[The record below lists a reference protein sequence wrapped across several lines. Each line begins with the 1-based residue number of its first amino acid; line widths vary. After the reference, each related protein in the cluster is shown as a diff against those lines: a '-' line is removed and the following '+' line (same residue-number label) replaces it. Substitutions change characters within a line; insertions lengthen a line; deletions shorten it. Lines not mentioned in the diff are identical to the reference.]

1 MVSSVNK
8 KQFRNMN
15 NYIPLNKAVGP
26 KLICDGEQALIP
38 QKLGVDAMTFNF
50 DGSACEHAT
59 CAGAPEMF
67 IKVEEDGLYYFGVEA
82 DDTGS
87 ISIAGDVLCKKD
99 GTKPN
104 GKLNLATGAR
114 YLKAGYYKVA
124 LSYTNNAYTPVSNN
138 AAAFNVTMDREPIQ
152 EGKYEGNSTMKREF
166 SPSPKIK
173 LWTIEKESTITC
185 EESKKVE
192 VTLEEP
198 APVIKKGIG
207 ACKTKF
213 IIPQIIITAC
223 KDEVLE
229 RWNPRVQQVSAG
241 STILVLTGT
250 YRDALKNPP
259 VTEDEAIEA
268 VTVMNGYQSRAEVGT
283 WHTPQASLAHEE
295 HHRRQWEDAY
305 KFYWKDSKIQEMLE
319 KQTISCDK
327 EPNMDEAVKF
337 MQALANEMALD
348 LWKETSDYVLALP
361 DDANDRPYCAGQEV
375 LNEATAYVIRLA
387 DAMGWNNVPR
397 FITKPGTIEPP
408 CFMPPV
414 SEGETRSMAVAEE
427 PAPLIL
433 SMADT
438 SQFTEGKITVRFRNE
453 GNEPV
458 RIPDEINDETSDFF
472 FVTVLRT
479 QQGKMRILNREI
491 GTMTFQRPLNYREL
505 APGQEYSVTIPVCLD
520 EVDLEGWKQ
529 CSCELETRYYNQQGK
544 DCFLGVLRATAKLA
558 LQ

>member
-1 MVSSVNK
+1 
-8 KQFRNMN
+8 MN

-38 QKLGVDAMTFNF
+38 QKLGVDAMEFNF

-87 ISIAGDVLCKKD
+87 ISIANEKLCEKD
-99 GTKPN
+99 GTPPN

-114 YLKAGYYKVA
+114 YLKAGYYKVT
-124 LSYTNNAYTPVSNN
+124 LSYTNNVYTPVSNN

-185 EESKKVE
+185 EESRKVE

-198 APVIKKGIG
+198 VPVVEESEGI
-207 ACKTKF
+207 CETY
-213 IIPQIIITAC
+213 IIPPQIFVTAC
-223 KDEVLE
+223 KDEVLDE
-229 RWNPRVQQVSAG
+229 WRLRVQQVSGG
-241 STILVLTGT
+241 STILLRTGG

-259 VTEDEAIEA
+259 VTEEEAVEA
-268 VTVMNGYQSRAEVGT
+268 VTAMNRYQSHRLGA
-283 WHTPQASLAHEE
+283 WHTQEASLAHEE
-295 HHRRQWEDAY
+295 HHRREFNDAFQ
-305 KFYWKDSKIQEMLE
+305 FYWDNLRIQDTLEMKHESCEKVPKMEEFLE
-319 KQTISCDK
+319 
-327 EPNMDEAVKF
+327 NMQPFVTELRNMYSDAVY
-337 MQALANEMALD
+337 N
-348 LWKETSDYVLALP
+348 YVSVLP
-361 DDANDRPYCAGQEV
+361 DDANDRPYCAGQKV
-375 LNEATAYVIRLA
+375 LNEATRKIIAQA
-387 DAMGWNNVPR
+387 KANGWSRVPDEV
-397 FITKPGTIEPP
+397 TEPGTIEPP
-408 CFMPPV
+408 CFLPPV
-414 SEGETRSMAVAEE
+414 NGMYARSVATVEE
-427 PAPLIL
+427 PASLTL
-433 SMADT
+433 SIADT
-438 SQFTEGKITVRFRNE
+438 SRFREGRITVRFRNE

-458 RIPDEINDETSDFF
+458 RIPDEINDETADYF

-479 QQGKMRILNREI
+479 ERGDVRILNREI

-505 APGQEYSVTIPVCLD
+505 APGREYSVTIPVCLD

-544 DCFLGVLRATAKLA
+544 DCFLGMLRATAKLA
-558 LQ
+558 L

>member
-1 MVSSVNK
+1 
-8 KQFRNMN
+8 MN

-87 ISIAGDVLCKKD
+87 LTIAGEQAIKKD
-99 GTKPN
+99 GTPPN
-104 GKLNLATGAR
+104 GKLNIETDSR

-124 LSYTNNAYTPVSNN
+124 LSWTNNAYTPVSNN

-185 EESKKVE
+185 EESRKVE

-198 APVIKKGIG
+198 APVVEESEGI
-207 ACKTKF
+207 CETY
-213 IIPQIIITAC
+213 IIPPQIFVTAC
-223 KDEVLE
+223 KDEVLDE
-229 RWNPRVQQVSAG
+229 WRLRVQQVSGG
-241 STILVLTGT
+241 STILLRTGG

-259 VTEDEAIEA
+259 VTEEEAVEA
-268 VTVMNGYQSRAEVGT
+268 VTAMNRYQSHRLGA
-283 WHTPQASLAHEE
+283 WHTQEASLAHEE
-295 HHRRQWEDAY
+295 HHRREFNDAFQ
-305 KFYWKDSKIQEMLE
+305 FYWDNLRIQDTLEMKHESCEKVPKMEEFLE
-319 KQTISCDK
+319 
-327 EPNMDEAVKF
+327 NMQPFVTELRNMYSDAVY
-337 MQALANEMALD
+337 N
-348 LWKETSDYVLALP
+348 YVSVLP
-361 DDANDRPYCAGQEV
+361 DDANDRPYCAGQKV
-375 LNEATAYVIRLA
+375 LNEATRKIIAQA
-387 DAMGWNNVPR
+387 KANGWSRVPDEV
-397 FITKPGTIEPP
+397 TEPGTIEPP
-408 CFMPPV
+408 CFLPPV
-414 SEGETRSMAVAEE
+414 NGMYARSVATVEE
-427 PAPLIL
+427 PASLTL
-433 SMADT
+433 SIADT
-438 SQFTEGKITVRFRNE
+438 SRFREGRITVRFRNE

-458 RIPDEINDETSDFF
+458 RIPDEINDETADYF

-479 QQGKMRILNREI
+479 ERGNFRVLNRTGGKI
-491 GTMTFQRPLNYREL
+491 TFHRSLNYREL

-529 CSCELETRYYNQQGK
+529 CSCELETRYYNQQGEG
-544 DCFLGVLRATAKLA
+544 CFRGMLLATARLA
-558 LQ
+558 L

>member
-1 MVSSVNK
+1 
-8 KQFRNMN
+8 MN

-87 ISIAGDVLCKKD
+87 LTIAGEQAIKKD
-99 GTKPN
+99 GTPPN
-104 GKLNLATGAR
+104 GKLNIETDSR

-124 LSYTNNAYTPVSNN
+124 LSWTNNAYTPVSNN

-185 EESKKVE
+185 EESRKVE

-198 APVIKKGIG
+198 APVVEESEGI
-207 ACKTKF
+207 CETY
-213 IIPQIIITAC
+213 IIPPQIFVTAC
-223 KDEVLE
+223 KDEVLDE
-229 RWNPRVQQVSAG
+229 WRLRVQQVSGG
-241 STILVLTGT
+241 STILLRTGG

-259 VTEDEAIEA
+259 VTEEEAVEA
-268 VTVMNGYQSRAEVGT
+268 VTAMNRYQSHRLGA
-283 WHTPQASLAHEE
+283 WHTQEASLAHEE
-295 HHRRQWEDAY
+295 HHRREFNDAFQ
-305 KFYWKDSKIQEMLE
+305 FYWDNLRIQDTLEMKHESCEKVPKMEEFLE
-319 KQTISCDK
+319 
-327 EPNMDEAVKF
+327 NMQPFVTELRNMYSDAVY
-337 MQALANEMALD
+337 N
-348 LWKETSDYVLALP
+348 YVSVLP
-361 DDANDRPYCAGQEV
+361 DDANDRPYCAGQKV
-375 LNEATAYVIRLA
+375 LNEATRKIIAQA
-387 DAMGWNNVPR
+387 KANGWSRVPDEV
-397 FITKPGTIEPP
+397 TEPGTIEPP
-408 CFMPPV
+408 CFLPPV
-414 SEGETRSMAVAEE
+414 NGMYARSVATVEE
-427 PAPLIL
+427 PASLTL
-433 SMADT
+433 SIADT
-438 SQFTEGKITVRFRNE
+438 SRFREGRITVRFRNE

-458 RIPDEINDETSDFF
+458 RIPDEINDETADYF

-479 QQGKMRILNREI
+479 ERGDVRILNREI

-505 APGQEYSVTIPVCLD
+505 APGREYSVTIPVCLD

-529 CSCELETRYYNQQGK
+529 CSCELETRYYNQQGEG
-544 DCFLGVLRATAKLA
+544 CFRGMLLATARLA
-558 LQ
+558 L

>member
-1 MVSSVNK
+1 
-8 KQFRNMN
+8 MN

-38 QKLGVDAMTFNF
+38 QKLGVDAMEFNF

-87 ISIAGDVLCKKD
+87 ISIANEKLCEKD
-99 GTKPN
+99 GTPPN

-114 YLKAGYYKVA
+114 YLKAGYYKVT
-124 LSYTNNAYTPVSNN
+124 LSYTNNVYTPVSNN

-185 EESKKVE
+185 EESRKVE

-198 APVIKKGIG
+198 APVVEESEGI
-207 ACKTKF
+207 CETY
-213 IIPQIIITAC
+213 IIPPQIFVTAC
-223 KDEVLE
+223 KDEVLDE
-229 RWNPRVQQVSAG
+229 WRLRVQQVSGG
-241 STILVLTGT
+241 STILLRTGG

-259 VTEDEAIEA
+259 VTEEEAVEA
-268 VTVMNGYQSRAEVGT
+268 VTAMNRYQSHRLGA
-283 WHTPQASLAHEE
+283 WHTQEASLAHEE
-295 HHRRQWEDAY
+295 HHRREFNDAFQ
-305 KFYWKDSKIQEMLE
+305 FYWDNLRIQDTLEMKHESCEKVPKMEEFLE
-319 KQTISCDK
+319 
-327 EPNMDEAVKF
+327 NMQPFVTELRNMYSDAVY
-337 MQALANEMALD
+337 N
-348 LWKETSDYVLALP
+348 YVSVLP
-361 DDANDRPYCAGQEV
+361 DDANDRPYCAGQKV
-375 LNEATAYVIRLA
+375 LNEATRKIIAQA
-387 DAMGWNNVPR
+387 KANGWSRVPDEV
-397 FITKPGTIEPP
+397 TEPGTIEPP
-408 CFMPPV
+408 CFLPPV
-414 SEGETRSMAVAEE
+414 NGMYARSVATVEE
-427 PAPLIL
+427 PASLTL
-433 SMADT
+433 SIADT
-438 SQFTEGKITVRFRNE
+438 SRFREGRITVRFRNE

-458 RIPDEINDETSDFF
+458 RIPDEINDETADYF

-479 QQGKMRILNREI
+479 ERGNFRVLNRTGGKI
-491 GTMTFQRPLNYREL
+491 TFHRSLNYREL

-529 CSCELETRYYNQQGK
+529 CSCELETRYYNQQGEG
-544 DCFLGVLRATAKLA
+544 CFRGMLLATARLA
-558 LQ
+558 L

>member
-1 MVSSVNK
+1 
-8 KQFRNMN
+8 
-15 NYIPLNKAVGP
+15 
-26 KLICDGEQALIP
+26 
-38 QKLGVDAMTFNF
+38 
-50 DGSACEHAT
+50 
-59 CAGAPEMF
+59 MF

-185 EESKKVE
+185 EESRKVE

-198 APVIKKGIG
+198 APVVEESEGI
-207 ACKTKF
+207 CETY
-213 IIPQIIITAC
+213 IIPPQIFVTAC
-223 KDEVLE
+223 KDEVLDE
-229 RWNPRVQQVSAG
+229 WRLRVQQVSGG
-241 STILVLTGT
+241 STILLRTGG

-259 VTEDEAIEA
+259 VTEEEAVEA
-268 VTVMNGYQSRAEVGT
+268 VTAMNRYQSHRLGA
-283 WHTPQASLAHEE
+283 WHTQEASLAHEE
-295 HHRRQWEDAY
+295 HHRREFNDAFQ
-305 KFYWKDSKIQEMLE
+305 FYWDNLRIQDTLEMKHESCEKVPKMEEFLE
-319 KQTISCDK
+319 
-327 EPNMDEAVKF
+327 NMQPFVTELRNMYSDAVY
-337 MQALANEMALD
+337 N
-348 LWKETSDYVLALP
+348 YVSVLP
-361 DDANDRPYCAGQEV
+361 DDANDRPYCAGQKV
-375 LNEATAYVIRLA
+375 LNEATRKIIAQA
-387 DAMGWNNVPR
+387 KANGWSRVPDEV
-397 FITKPGTIEPP
+397 TEPGTIEPP
-408 CFMPPV
+408 CFLPPV
-414 SEGETRSMAVAEE
+414 NGMYARSVATVEE
-427 PAPLIL
+427 PASLTL
-433 SMADT
+433 SIADT
-438 SQFTEGKITVRFRNE
+438 SRFREGRITVRFRNE

-458 RIPDEINDETSDFF
+458 RIPDEINDETADYF

-479 QQGKMRILNREI
+479 ERGNFRVLNRTGGKI
-491 GTMTFQRPLNYREL
+491 TFHRSLNYREL
-505 APGQEYSVTIPVCLD
+505 APGREYSVTIPVCLD

-529 CSCELETRYYNQQGK
+529 CSCELETSYYNRQGEG
-544 DCFLGVLRATAKLA
+544 CFRGMLRATARLA

>member
-87 ISIAGDVLCKKD
+87 LTIAGEQAIKKD
-99 GTKPN
+99 GTPPN
-104 GKLNLATGAR
+104 GKLNIETDSR
-114 YLKAGYYKVA
+114 FLKAGYYKVA
-124 LSYTNNAYTPVSNN
+124 LSWTNNSYTPVSNN

-152 EGKYEGNSTMKREF
+152 AGKYEGNSTMKREF

-185 EESKKVE
+185 EPSKNVE
-192 VTLEEP
+192 FEFEKPEPVTTEEEGNSQTKNT
-198 APVIKKGIG
+198 PVNIVV
-207 ACKTKF
+207 TV
-213 IIPQIIITAC
+213 C
-223 KDEVLE
+223 KDETENVW
-229 RWNPRVQQVSAG
+229 RCRVVSASGGATVVVRTG
-241 STILVLTGT
+241 SFI
-250 YRDALKNPP
+250 DALLTPP
-259 VTEDEAIEA
+259 TNEEDCIMA
-268 VTVMNGYQSRAEVGT
+268 VNDLNGYQSGEGLGI
-283 WHTPQASLAHEE
+283 WHTAEASLAHEE

-327 EPNMDEAVKF
+327 EPNMDKAVKF

-348 LWKETSDYVLALP
+348 LWTETSAYVLALP

-414 SEGETRSMAVAEE
+414 REGETRSMAVAEE
-427 PAPLIL
+427 PASLIL

-479 QQGKMRILNREI
+479 QQGKMRVLNREI

-544 DCFLGVLRATAKLA
+544 DCFLGMLRATAKLA
-558 LQ
+558 L

>member
-1 MVSSVNK
+1 
-8 KQFRNMN
+8 MN

-38 QKLGVDAMTFNF
+38 QKLGVDAMEFNF

-185 EESKKVE
+185 EESRKVE

-198 APVIKKGIG
+198 APVVEESEGI
-207 ACKTKF
+207 CETY
-213 IIPQIIITAC
+213 IIPPQIFVTAC
-223 KDEVLE
+223 KDEVLDE
-229 RWNPRVQQVSAG
+229 WRLRVQQVSGG
-241 STILVLTGT
+241 STILLRTGG

-259 VTEDEAIEA
+259 VTEEEAVEA
-268 VTVMNGYQSRAEVGT
+268 VTAMNRYQSHRLGA
-283 WHTPQASLAHEE
+283 WHTQEASLAHEE
-295 HHRRQWEDAY
+295 HHRREFNDAFQ
-305 KFYWKDSKIQEMLE
+305 FYWDNLRIQDTLEMKHESCEKVPKMEEFLE
-319 KQTISCDK
+319 
-327 EPNMDEAVKF
+327 NMQPFVTELRNMYSDAVY
-337 MQALANEMALD
+337 N
-348 LWKETSDYVLALP
+348 YVSVLP
-361 DDANDRPYCAGQEV
+361 DDANDRPYCAGQKV
-375 LNEATAYVIRLA
+375 LNEATRKIIAQA
-387 DAMGWNNVPR
+387 KANGWSRVPDEV
-397 FITKPGTIEPP
+397 TEPGTIEPP
-408 CFMPPV
+408 CFLPPV
-414 SEGETRSMAVAEE
+414 NGMYARSVATVEE
-427 PAPLIL
+427 PASLTL
-433 SMADT
+433 SIADT
-438 SQFTEGKITVRFRNE
+438 SRFREGRITVRFRNE

-458 RIPDEINDETSDFF
+458 RIPDEINDETADYF

-479 QQGKMRILNREI
+479 ERGDVRILNREI

-505 APGQEYSVTIPVCLD
+505 APGREYSVTIPVCLD

-544 DCFLGVLRATAKLA
+544 DCFLGMLRATAKLA
-558 LQ
+558 L

>member
-1 MVSSVNK
+1 
-8 KQFRNMN
+8 MN

-26 KLICDGEQALIP
+26 KVICDGYQALIP

-50 DGSACEHAT
+50 DGSECEHAT

-87 ISIAGDVLCKKD
+87 ISIAGEELCEKD
-99 GTKPN
+99 GTPTN
-104 GKLNLATGAR
+104 GKLNLATGIR

-138 AAAFNVTMDREPIQ
+138 AAAFNVTMDKEPIK

>member
-1 MVSSVNK
+1 
-8 KQFRNMN
+8 MN

-87 ISIAGDVLCKKD
+87 ISIANEKLCEKD
-99 GTKPN
+99 GTPPN

-114 YLKAGYYKVA
+114 YLKEGYYKVT
-124 LSYTNNAYTPVSNN
+124 LSYTNNVYTPVSNN

-166 SPSPKIK
+166 SPSPKIN

-185 EESKKVE
+185 EESRKVE

-198 APVIKKGIG
+198 APVVEESEGI
-207 ACKTKF
+207 CETY
-213 IIPQIIITAC
+213 IIPPQIFVTAC
-223 KDEVLE
+223 KDEVLDE
-229 RWNPRVQQVSAG
+229 WRLRVQQVSGG
-241 STILVLTGT
+241 STILLRTGG

-259 VTEDEAIEA
+259 VTEEEAVEA
-268 VTVMNGYQSRAEVGT
+268 VTAMNRYQSHRLGA
-283 WHTPQASLAHEE
+283 WHTQEASLAHEE
-295 HHRRQWEDAY
+295 HHRREFNDAFQ
-305 KFYWKDSKIQEMLE
+305 FYWDNLRIQDTLEMKHESCEKVPKMEEFLE
-319 KQTISCDK
+319 
-327 EPNMDEAVKF
+327 NMQPFVTELRNMYSDAVY
-337 MQALANEMALD
+337 N
-348 LWKETSDYVLALP
+348 YVSVLP
-361 DDANDRPYCAGQEV
+361 DDANDRPYCAGQKV
-375 LNEATAYVIRLA
+375 LNEATRKIIAQA
-387 DAMGWNNVPR
+387 KANGWSRVPDEV
-397 FITKPGTIEPP
+397 TEPGTIEPP
-408 CFMPPV
+408 CFLPPV
-414 SEGETRSMAVAEE
+414 NGMYARSVATVEE
-427 PAPLIL
+427 PASLTL
-433 SMADT
+433 SIADT
-438 SQFTEGKITVRFRNE
+438 SRFREGRITVRFRNE

-458 RIPDEINDETSDFF
+458 RIPDEINDETADYF

-479 QQGKMRILNREI
+479 ERGNFRVLNRTGGKI
-491 GTMTFQRPLNYREL
+491 TFHRSLNYREL

-529 CSCELETRYYNQQGK
+529 CSCELETRYYNQQGEG
-544 DCFLGVLRATAKLA
+544 CFRGMLLATARLA
-558 LQ
+558 L

>member
-1 MVSSVNK
+1 
-8 KQFRNMN
+8 MN

-82 DDTGS
+82 DDKGI
-87 ISIAGDVLCKKD
+87 ISIADEELCKKD
-99 GTKPN
+99 GTPPN
-104 GKLNLATGAR
+104 GKLNLATGIR

-152 EGKYEGNSTMKREF
+152 AGKYEGNSTMKREF

-185 EESKKVE
+185 EESRKVE

-198 APVIKKGIG
+198 APVVEESDSI
-207 ACKTKF
+207 CETY
-213 IIPQIIITAC
+213 IIPPQIFVTAC
-223 KDEVLE
+223 KDEVLDE
-229 RWNPRVQQVSAG
+229 WRLRVQQVSAG
-241 STILVLTGT
+241 STILLRTGG

-259 VTEDEAIEA
+259 VTEEEAVEA
-268 VTVMNGYQSRAEVGT
+268 VTAMNRYQSHRLGA
-283 WHTPQASLAHEE
+283 WHTQEASLAHEE
-295 HHRRQWEDAY
+295 HHRREFNDAFQ
-305 KFYWKDSKIQEMLE
+305 FYWDNLRIQDTLEMKHESCEKVPKMEEFLE
-319 KQTISCDK
+319 
-327 EPNMDEAVKF
+327 NMQPFVTELRNMYFGAVY
-337 MQALANEMALD
+337 N
-348 LWKETSDYVLALP
+348 YVLVLP
-361 DDANDRPYCAGQEV
+361 DDANERPYCAGQKV
-375 LNEATAYVIRLA
+375 LNEATRKIIAQA
-387 DAMGWNNVPR
+387 KANGWSRVPDEV
-397 FITKPGTIEPP
+397 TEPGTIEPP
-408 CFMPPV
+408 CFLPPV
-414 SEGETRSMAVAEE
+414 NGMYARSVAVAEE
-427 PAPLIL
+427 PASLTL
-433 SMADT
+433 SIADT
-438 SQFTEGKITVRFRNE
+438 SRFREGRITVRFRNG

-458 RIPDEINDETSDFF
+458 RIPDEINDETADYFF
-472 FVTVLRT
+472 LTVLRT
-479 QQGKMRILNREI
+479 ERGNFRVLNRTGGKI
-491 GTMTFQRPLNYREL
+491 TFNRSLNYREL

-544 DCFLGVLRATAKLA
+544 GCFRGVLRATARLA

>member
-1 MVSSVNK
+1 
-8 KQFRNMN
+8 MN

-38 QKLGVDAMTFNF
+38 QKLGVDAMEFNF

-185 EESKKVE
+185 EESRKVE

-198 APVIKKGIG
+198 APVVEESEGI
-207 ACKTKF
+207 CETY
-213 IIPQIIITAC
+213 IIPPQIFVTAC
-223 KDEVLE
+223 KDEVLDE
-229 RWNPRVQQVSAG
+229 WRLRVQQVSGG
-241 STILVLTGT
+241 STILLRTGG

-259 VTEDEAIEA
+259 VTEEEAVEA
-268 VTVMNGYQSRAEVGT
+268 VTAMNRYQSHRLGA
-283 WHTPQASLAHEE
+283 WHTQEASLAHEE
-295 HHRRQWEDAY
+295 HHRREFNDAFQ
-305 KFYWKDSKIQEMLE
+305 FYWDNLRIQDTLEMKHESCEKVPKMEEFLE
-319 KQTISCDK
+319 
-327 EPNMDEAVKF
+327 NMQPFVTELRNMYSDAVY
-337 MQALANEMALD
+337 N
-348 LWKETSDYVLALP
+348 YVSVLP
-361 DDANDRPYCAGQEV
+361 DDANDRPYCAGQKV
-375 LNEATAYVIRLA
+375 LNEATRKIIAQA
-387 DAMGWNNVPR
+387 KANGWSRVPDEV
-397 FITKPGTIEPP
+397 TEPGTIEPP
-408 CFMPPV
+408 CFLPPV
-414 SEGETRSMAVAEE
+414 NGMYARSVATVEE
-427 PAPLIL
+427 PASLTL
-433 SMADT
+433 SIADT
-438 SQFTEGKITVRFRNE
+438 SRFREGRITVRFRNE

-458 RIPDEINDETSDFF
+458 RIPDEINDETADYF

-479 QQGKMRILNREI
+479 ERGNFRVLNRTGGKI
-491 GTMTFQRPLNYREL
+491 TFHRSLNYREL
-505 APGQEYSVTIPVCLD
+505 APGREYSVTIPVCLD

-544 DCFLGVLRATAKLA
+544 DCFLGILRATARLT

>member
-1 MVSSVNK
+1 
-8 KQFRNMN
+8 MN

-38 QKLGVDAMTFNF
+38 QKLGVDAMEFNF

-185 EESKKVE
+185 EESRKVE

-198 APVIKKGIG
+198 APVVEESEGI
-207 ACKTKF
+207 CETY
-213 IIPQIIITAC
+213 IIPPQIFVTAC
-223 KDEVLE
+223 KDEVLDE
-229 RWNPRVQQVSAG
+229 WRLRVQQVSGG
-241 STILVLTGT
+241 STILLRTGG

-259 VTEDEAIEA
+259 VTEEEAVEA
-268 VTVMNGYQSRAEVGT
+268 VTAMNRYQSHRLGA
-283 WHTPQASLAHEE
+283 WHTQEASLAHEE
-295 HHRRQWEDAY
+295 HHRREFNDAFQ
-305 KFYWKDSKIQEMLE
+305 FYWDNLRIQDTLEMKHESCEKVPKMEEFLE
-319 KQTISCDK
+319 
-327 EPNMDEAVKF
+327 NMQPFVTELRNMYSDAVY
-337 MQALANEMALD
+337 N
-348 LWKETSDYVLALP
+348 YVSVLP
-361 DDANDRPYCAGQEV
+361 DDANDRPYCAGQKV
-375 LNEATAYVIRLA
+375 LNEATRKIIAQA
-387 DAMGWNNVPR
+387 KANGWSRVPDEV
-397 FITKPGTIEPP
+397 TEPGTIEPP
-408 CFMPPV
+408 CFLPPV
-414 SEGETRSMAVAEE
+414 NGMYARSVATVEE
-427 PAPLIL
+427 PASLTL
-433 SMADT
+433 SIADT
-438 SQFTEGKITVRFRNE
+438 SRFREGRITVRFRNE

-458 RIPDEINDETSDFF
+458 RIPDEINDETADYF

-479 QQGKMRILNREI
+479 ERGNFRVLNRTGGKI
-491 GTMTFQRPLNYREL
+491 TFHRSLNYREL
-505 APGQEYSVTIPVCLD
+505 APGREYSVTIPVCLD

-544 DCFLGVLRATAKLA
+544 DCFLGVLRATARLT